1 MEIIQLKNNKRFIP
15 CNYHIND
22 DVMIPS
28 YLDMETG
35 ALIPQNL
42 KDDYIFWNNE
52 LEEKNEYVTFENNEI
67 PFELTEY
74 CDENESLESVA
85 QFIDV
90 HLTYENMKC
99 MKVTPNGIL
108 DGPSTED
115 RYVPCVSGVLF
126 NRIIND
132 VLNYNGWG
140 EVTNSY
146 MEVSNHM
153 SNGGEF
159 SIALHDEC
167 KLNNITWM
175 TIQQIIQNLRDLY
188 NDYDVNEEAMLY
200 VDTRTGKTR
209 EGVPLTDVLED
220 CNEYKHELES
230 LEKDCRDKMQSI
242 QANVRNG
249 KYMDDF
255 KTIYQASI
263 KETIE
268 KAKKNKPVFHLTP
281 IGKYKIDSFLQ
292 GYTEKRN
299 LLLPSEKSPYEGYAT
314 RDRILYD
321 LNQQALSNTTFEAKY
336 PISEKEYYEKKLV
349 LNVGSDFHS
358 MNNPIQEMACKA
370 LDVYVQ
376 TVTKDEHINADVYNE
391 ETYLKSLKMNIG
403 LLEPL
408 KQNLDQFYDGTNLV
422 WEEILQKSKEYIE
435 GGEFIENFNS
445 TSKDAEYDKL
455 CNKTSEVRVKN
466 AIRRELDKMYQNY
479 VHDLNSISS
488 MKNDAKQKISS
499 IAKTMQ
505 HTDIDKKYMKD
516 VMGTCI
522 THKEKNDIQK

>member
-1 MEIIQLKNNKRFIP
+1 MEIIQLKDNKRFIP

-28 YLDMETG
+28 YLDIETG

-42 KDDYIFWNNE
+42 KDDYTFWHNE
-52 LEEKNEYVTFENNEI
+52 LEEKNEYITFENNEI

-74 CDENESLESVA
+74 CDENENLGSIA
-85 QFIDV
+85 QFIDG
-90 HLTYENMKC
+90 HLTYGNMKC

-108 DGPSTED
+108 DGSSVED

-132 VLNYNGWG
+132 GLNYNGWG

-146 MEVSNHM
+146 MEVSKHM
-153 SNGGEF
+153 SNDKEC
-159 SIALHDEC
+159 SITLHDKC
-167 KLNNITWM
+167 DLKDVTWI
-175 TIQQIIQNLRDLY
+175 TIQQIIQELRDMY
-188 NDYDVNEEAMLY
+188 NDYDVSEEAMLY
-200 VDTRTGKTR
+200 VDTLTGRTDDGTT
-209 EGVPLTDVLED
+209 LADVLED
-220 CNEYKHELES
+220 CNEYRHELES
-230 LEKDCRDKMQSI
+230 LEKECRTKMRKI
-242 QANVRNG
+242 QIEVQDG

-255 KTIYQASI
+255 KTIYQESI

-268 KAKKNKPVFHLTP
+268 KTKKNKPVFHLTP

-299 LLLPSEKSPYEGYAT
+299 LLSPSEKFPYEGYAT

-321 LNQQALSNTTFEAKY
+321 LNQQALSNTTFAAKY
-336 PISEKEYYEKKLV
+336 QISEKEYYEKELV
-349 LNVGSDFHS
+349 LNVGSDFYS

-403 LLEPL
+403 LLESL
-408 KQNLDQFYDGTNLV
+408 KQNLDQFYGGTNLV
-422 WEEILQKSKEYIE
+422 WEEILQKSKGYIE

-445 TSKDAEYDKL
+445 TSKDTEYDKL
-455 CNKTSEVRVKN
+455 CNKTSEVRVKS
-466 AIRRELDKMYQNY
+466 AIRRELDKIYQNY
-479 VHDLNSISS
+479 VQDLNSIYSK
-488 MKNDAKQKISS
+488 KNDAKQKISS
-499 IAKTMQ
+499 IAKAMQ
-505 HTDIDKKYMKD
+505 HTDIDKND
-516 VMGTCI
+516 VSI
-522 THKEKNDIQK
+522 